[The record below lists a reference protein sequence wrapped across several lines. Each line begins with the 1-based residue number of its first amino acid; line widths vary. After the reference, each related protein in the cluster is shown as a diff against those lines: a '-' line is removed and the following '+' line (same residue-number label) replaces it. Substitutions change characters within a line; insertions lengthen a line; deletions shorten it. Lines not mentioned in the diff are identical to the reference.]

1 MFCGQDAAEADDQAT
16 AEGELVS
23 GLIGVD
29 ATAGVISIVIGAP
42 CCTNRRQ

>member
-23 GLIGVD
+23 GLIGID
-29 ATAGVISIVIGAP
+29 PTAGVISIVIGAP
-42 CCTNRRQ
+42 CRADR

>member
-1 MFCGQDAAEADDQAT
+1 MFCGQDPAEADDQAT

-29 ATAGVISIVIGAP
+29 PTASVISIVIGCP
-42 CCTNRRQ
+42 CCANR